1 MGCNIE
7 MGTAFDNSFLKYF
20 ISKTSKNVDPI
31 VWKNRV
37 INKSLLISDV
47 ITFFFNPIVNVTL
60 LGEELKSA
68 LGKKGDTTT

>member
-20 ISKTSKNVDPI
+20 ISKNSKNVDPI

-37 INKSLLISDV
+37 INKSLLISDI
-47 ITFFFNPIVNVTL
+47 ITFFFNPIVNITL
-60 LGEELKSA
+60 LGEA
-68 LGKKGDTTT
+68 QVCFR